1 MILYRLVLILFI
13 GWVFGEDKDVFI
25 SREIILISRSDWICL
40 VRIFVYIYIN
50 INNNDNNNSNNSNNN
65 TCIIILLILKN
76 RCSW

>member
-1 MILYRLVLILFI
+1 MGVWGRQRCFYKQGNNLDIQIRLDLFS
-13 GWVFGEDKDVFI
+13 KDFCI
-25 SREIILISRSDWICL
+25 
-40 VRIFVYIYIN
+40 YIYIN